1 MGGRRTAA
9 RAAGDPKDVNAL
21 KLTNTIVA
29 VILVGGALWALRRI
43 VEPFVLAVFLL
54 IMVDGLARSIARRAP
69 RVPRPLAL
77 PAAMALIVGAV
88 AVTVWL
94 SANNI
99 ADFVAQAPRYEARL
113 DALLF
118 TGAQRFGL
126 SNTPTTASLIHEIN
140 PAHYAG
146 VIAPAAGHFGEGAV
160 FTLIYLGF
168 LVASRGGFS
177 DKGARLFRTE
187 AGRAEF
193 LRVFERIRGGVE
205 RYLWVQ
211 TLVGLVITGLSA
223 VLMLALG
230 LSHVGFWCVLIFMTN
245 YIPAIG
251 AAVGVLFPAVFGLV
265 EFDEVWRSGA
275 LLVGLEAVHFL
286 VSHVLQPR
294 MQGRSLNL
302 DPIVV
307 LLALAFWGALW
318 GLVGAFLSTPL
329 TVVMLAIFAEF
340 GATRPVAVL
349 LSSDGRPF
357 EDLASLEG
365 GASRPDGPRS
375 RPPARPKR
383 PAGRRK
389 RPAPA
394 PRA

>member
-1 MGGRRTAA
+1 
-9 RAAGDPKDVNAL
+9 VNAL

-43 VEPFVLAVFLL
+43 VEPFVLAIFLL
-54 IMVDGLARSIARRAP
+54 IMVDGLARAIARRAP
-69 RVPRPLAL
+69 RFPQALAL
-77 PAAMALIVGAV
+77 PAAMVLIVGAF

-94 SANNI
+94 TANNI
-99 ADFVAQAPRYEARL
+99 ADFVAEAPRYEARL

-118 TGAQRFGL
+118 ATAQKLGL
-126 SNTPTTASLIHEIN
+126 SNTPTTSSLIHEIN

-146 VIAPAAGHFGEGAV
+146 VIAPAAGHFGEGAA

-168 LVASRGGFS
+168 LVASRRGFS
-177 DKGARLFRTE
+177 DKGALFFRTDASHAE
-187 AGRAEF
+187 A
-193 LRVFERIRGGVE
+193 LRIFERIRGGVE

-211 TLVGLVITGLSA
+211 TVVGLVITGLSA

-265 EFDEVWRSGA
+265 EFDEVWRSVV
-275 LLVGLEAVHFL
+275 LLAGLEAVHFL

-307 LLALAFWGALW
+307 LLALTFWGALW

-340 GATRPVAVL
+340 EATRPFAVL

-357 EDLASLEG
+357 QDLAARPADD
-365 GASRPDGPRS
+365 ASRPDAPRS
-375 RPPARPKR
+375 TAPSRPTRPG
-383 PAGRRK
+383 GRRK